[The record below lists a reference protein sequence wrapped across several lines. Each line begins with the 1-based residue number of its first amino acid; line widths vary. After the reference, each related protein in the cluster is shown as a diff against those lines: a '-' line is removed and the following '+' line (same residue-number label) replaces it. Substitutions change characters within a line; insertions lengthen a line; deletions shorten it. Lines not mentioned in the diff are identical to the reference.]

1 MKNAQRKGAFP
12 LKLDLTSLLI
22 KLANEKALRYYV
34 FINIGN
40 QSAKSIIQNS
50 TGKAPFCGGPIC
62 HLTHFAPSHWI
73 NFYREIL
80 LDEIYVRQ
88 EGRPC
93 VSLISRQFSSGRPVL
108 IKGK

>member
-1 MKNAQRKGAFP
+1 MKKAPRKGAFP
-12 LKLDLTSLLI
+12 LLI

-40 QSAKSIIQNS
+40 MSKKHHTKLDWKGALVWANLFGQFVTSQISRSAIGSIFLEKSY
-50 TGKAPFCGGPIC
+50 
-62 HLTHFAPSHWI
+62 WM
-73 NFYREIL
+73 RE
-80 LDEIYVRQ
+80 

-108 IKGK
+108 QFILTVNYSLF